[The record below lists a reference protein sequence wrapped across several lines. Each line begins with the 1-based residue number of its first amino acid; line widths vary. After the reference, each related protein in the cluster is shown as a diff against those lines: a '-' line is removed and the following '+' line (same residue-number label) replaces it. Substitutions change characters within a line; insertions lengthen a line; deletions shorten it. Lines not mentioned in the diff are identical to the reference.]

1 MTTCMTVTKMLGN
14 PNVANNAQ
22 MNPPVMKLTN
32 NSNNANGKNTASWIG
47 SSIVLEPVP
56 LTGVISDPPDGL
68 SVLIRLPETTVHVPL
83 AVVHSDWLNE

>member
-22 MNPPVMKLTN
+22 MNPPVMKLIN

-56 LTGVISDPPDGL
+56 LTGVCTED
-68 SVLIRLPETTVHVPL
+68 VRLPETTVHVPL